1 MQNKGSLTQIINHLS
16 RYIIRNALKSRV
28 RMIHKKT
35 GPDQVSNLCDLDRL
49 IQYLVQ

>member
-28 RMIHKKT
+28 RMIHKKLDQTKSVIYVTWT
-35 GPDQVSNLCDLDRL
+35 G
-49 IQYLVQ
+49 